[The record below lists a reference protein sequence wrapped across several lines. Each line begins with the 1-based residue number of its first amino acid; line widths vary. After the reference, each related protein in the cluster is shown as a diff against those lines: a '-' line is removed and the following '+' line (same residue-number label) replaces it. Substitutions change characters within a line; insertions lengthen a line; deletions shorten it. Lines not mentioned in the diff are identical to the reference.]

1 MPKFWNIN
9 SLKLKIHPNSHNS
22 KTNRASD
29 LYIVSILLLN
39 GQSHLV
45 NRECSFSFFSGLIF
59 NSRALGNEF
68 FWNAYL

>member
-1 MPKFWNIN
+1 M
-9 SLKLKIHPNSHNS
+9 KLKIHPKSHNS

-29 LYIVSILLLN
+29 LYTVPILLLN

-45 NRECSFSFFSGLIF
+45 NRECSLSFFSGLIF
-59 NSRALGNEF
+59 NSRSSGNEC